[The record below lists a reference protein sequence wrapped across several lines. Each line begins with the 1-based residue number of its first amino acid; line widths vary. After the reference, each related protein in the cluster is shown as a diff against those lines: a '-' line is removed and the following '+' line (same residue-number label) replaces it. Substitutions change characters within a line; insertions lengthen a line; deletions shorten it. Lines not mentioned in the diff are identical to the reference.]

1 MLLHFFPKLKIKN
14 PHTNYEQIR
23 FVYVSA
29 TTKWRK
35 QIMDFC
41 TTAPTIPFF
50 TSFESLLKFI
60 EHTVLSV
67 TFTPVIYVQRLIML
81 Q

>member
-35 QIMDFC
+35 QIMDLYNC
-41 TTAPTIPFF
+41 TNHTIFHK
-50 TSFESLLKFI
+50 L
-60 EHTVLSV
+60 
-67 TFTPVIYVQRLIML
+67 
-81 Q
+81 